1 MKNKENKNVT
11 QVRLFDIIQKGLPAN
26 ALLVAKVSEALK
38 IGLDAAYRRIRGT
51 KPLSLE
57 EAVTL
62 CEHFGVSF
70 EKELAYKEKMKF
82 AFVPSELENMTSYE
96 AYAKE
101 LAKIT
106 DKANLLPD
114 CQIILSAADIP
125 AYHYSAYHEM
135 TMFQLFSWHKN
146 MYDYRGTYED
156 FSREYLNE
164 DAMEYCAQIHA
175 NYQQIPSSEIWTDNT
190 IDSMI
195 KLITY
200 HVEMEHFND
209 KKIPLTVAGQLFE
222 LISTLHEWTKN
233 GEKGEKKTPL
243 KFYVSEIDIGNT
255 LLLFDNDHQKRC
267 VIRLFT
273 INGLNINDERFCQ
286 EASNWLDSLIKRSTL
301 ISGISTK
308 VRPQFITAQKEKIQK
323 LKNFIESF

>member
-1 MKNKENKNVT
+1 MKNQEKNVT
-11 QVRLFDIIQKGLPAN
+11 QVRLFDIIQKELPAN
-26 ALLVAKVSEALK
+26 ALLVEKVCEVLK
-38 IGLDAAYRRIRGT
+38 IGIDAAYRRMRGS

-62 CEHFGVSF
+62 CDYFGVSF
-70 EKELAYKEKMKF
+70 ENQLAHKEKMKF
-82 AFVPSELENMTSYE
+82 AFVPSELENLNSYV

-114 CQIILSAADIP
+114 CEIMLSAADIP
-125 AYHYSAYHEM
+125 AFHYTGYHEM

-146 MYDYRGTYED
+146 MYDYFGTYED
-156 FSREYLNE
+156 FCQQYNNE
-164 DAMEYCAQIHA
+164 DAIEYCAKINA
-175 NYQQIPSSEIWTDNT
+175 NYQQIPSTEIWTENT

-209 KKIPLTVAGQLFE
+209 KKIPLTIAGQLFE
-222 LISTLHEWTKN
+222 LINKLQEWIKN
-233 GEKGEKKTPL
+233 GEKGEKKTPY
-243 KFYVSEIDIGNT
+243 KFFVNDIDIGNT
-255 LLLFDNDHQKRC
+255 LLLLDNDHQKRC

-286 EASNWLDSLIKRSTL
+286 KASNWLASLIKRSTL
-301 ISGISTK
+301 ISGIATTE
-308 VRPQFITAQKEKIQK
+308 RPKFITSQKQKIK
-323 LKNFIESF
+323 NLKHFIESF